1 MLGVDPGDGG
11 GRHTEIQMIEHRIGI
26 AGLGMG
32 AADLLLDLSETGLD
46 IPLKK
51 PL

>member
-1 MLGVDPGDGG
+1 MLGVDPGN
-11 GRHTEIQMIEHRIGI
+11 GRCRHAEMQMIEHRIGI
-26 AGLGMG
+26 AGLRMG
-32 AADLLLDLSETGLD
+32 TADLLLDLAETGLD